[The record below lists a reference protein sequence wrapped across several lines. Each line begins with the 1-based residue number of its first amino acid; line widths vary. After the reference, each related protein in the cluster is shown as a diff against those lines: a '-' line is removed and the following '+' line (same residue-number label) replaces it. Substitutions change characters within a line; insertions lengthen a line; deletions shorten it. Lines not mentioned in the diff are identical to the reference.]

1 MLEFIYIVTVRSLFF
16 LLFYHYLLFL
26 SIEISIKIS
35 KISSSSSKTRVK
47 IYHVFSFALSMLISF
62 IVYYFSDFGEDF
74 LKQSLYSNPAYQFLV
89 YYIAAT
95 TLLLLTYL
103 GIYSK
108 SILSYKSTEFRSL
121 ISATIVVCICNI
133 IGLIIPQILSDS
145 GYSDGEVY
153 YASSECFILGSGFLS
168 SLTRLLNKD
177 FIQLFKLGRKSKNRL
192 IFKRDFKGLNR
203 EMSSVEEDVIISY
216 TKVEPMLISEV
227 LEDIQK
233 RVASK

>member
-1 MLEFIYIVTVRSLFF
+1 MLEYIYVITVRSLFF
-16 LLFYHYLLFL
+16 LLFYHYILFL

-35 KISSSSSKTRVK
+35 KISSSSSKTRIK
-47 IYHVFSFALSMLISF
+47 IYHIFSFSLSFLISF

-74 LKQSLYSNPAYQFLV
+74 LKQSLYYNVAYQFLV

-95 TLLLLTYL
+95 TLFLLTYL

-121 ISATIVVCICNI
+121 ISATLVVCICNI
-133 IGLIIPQILSDS
+133 IGLIIPQVLTDS
-145 GYSDGEVY
+145 GYSGVEFY
-153 YASSECFILGSGFLS
+153 FACSEYFILGSGFLS
-168 SLTRLLNKD
+168 SLTRFLNKE
-177 FIQLFKLGRKSKNRL
+177 FIQLIKLGRKTKNKL
-192 IFKRDFKGLNR
+192 IFRREFGGLNR
-203 EMSSVEEDVIISY
+203 EMSSVEEDVIISH
-216 TKVEPMLISEV
+216 TKAEPMLISEV